1 MSEEAELGVIGS
13 ILLTSG
19 KALEDITLRPDD
31 FASPKHEE
39 AFALLQHLYAKGSAR
54 SEHV

>member
-19 KALEDITLRPDD
+19 KALEDITDRK
-31 FASPKHEE
+31 S
-39 AFALLQHLYAKGSAR
+39 
-54 SEHV
+54 VV